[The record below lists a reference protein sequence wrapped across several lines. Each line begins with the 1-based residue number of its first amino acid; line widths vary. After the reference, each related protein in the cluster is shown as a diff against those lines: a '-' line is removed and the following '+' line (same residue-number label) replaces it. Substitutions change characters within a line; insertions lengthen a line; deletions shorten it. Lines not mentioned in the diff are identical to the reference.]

1 MTSFLFLILTL
12 RKLRASQRCEDKSPR
27 RAQGHPSGHSRECSH
42 GAILWERRS
51 PRRLSQRAA
60 CAIALRGGT
69 HVRGREGA
77 AAPEGTVRPTQRCPP
92 PPRLA
97 TKLLQAGP
105 GSRWR
110 HRRPL
115 GCRDALRGAGLQRC
129 WAATLVQSPRP
140 RPARPALHLCS
151 RHRSGQVTS
160 TAHDFSPLTTVPA
173 ASPDHKEISF
183 PDGLH
188 TIKSGEADV
197 RSTADPAAFAPPGWA
212 DPQSL
217 S

>member
-1 MTSFLFLILTL
+1 MRTSHPEGLRVTL
-12 RKLRASQRCEDKSPR
+12 RVTVGSAPT
-27 RAQGHPSGHSRECSH
+27 APSYG
-42 GAILWERRS
+42 
-51 PRRLSQRAA
+51 
-60 CAIALRGGT
+60 RGGAPAGCPDARPAPSPCEEGPT
-69 HVRGREGA
+69 CVAGKGRQLPRELCAPHNGA
-77 AAPEGTVRPTQRCPP
+77 PP

-115 GCRDALRGAGLQRC
+115 GCRDALRGAGLQRF

-160 TAHDFSPLTTVPA
+160 TAHDFSLLTTVPA
-173 ASPDHKEISF
+173 ASPR
-183 PDGLH
+183 P
-188 TIKSGEADV
+188 
-197 RSTADPAAFAPPGWA
+197 
-212 DPQSL
+212 
-217 S
+217 

>member
-1 MTSFLFLILTL
+1 MGEAEPPPAVPTRGL
-12 RKLRASQRCEDKSPR
+12 RRRPARRDPRAWP
-27 RAQGHPSGHSRECSH
+27 G
-42 GAILWERRS
+42 
-51 PRRLSQRAA
+51 
-60 CAIALRGGT
+60 RGGSS
-69 HVRGREGA
+69 RGNC
-77 AAPEGTVRPTQRCPP
+77 APHTTVPP

-115 GCRDALRGAGLQRC
+115 GCRDALRGAGLQRF

-160 TAHDFSPLTTVPA
+160 AAHDFSLLTTVPA

-197 RSTADPAAFAPPGWA
+197 RSTADPTAFAPPGWA